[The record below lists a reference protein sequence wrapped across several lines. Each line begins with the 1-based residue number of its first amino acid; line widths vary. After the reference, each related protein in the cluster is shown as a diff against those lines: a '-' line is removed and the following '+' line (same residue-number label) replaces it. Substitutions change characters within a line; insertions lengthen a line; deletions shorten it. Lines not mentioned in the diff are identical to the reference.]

1 MEFFDEVYRGAP
13 TWDIHRAQREYV
25 ALEESG
31 KIAGDVLDVGS
42 GTGENALFLA
52 GRGHVVWGIDR
63 APRAIAIAREREPE
77 RGCAV
82 PFPVRDAL
90 NLHWLDRTFGT
101 VIDSGLFHVLGDFE
115 CPPYVRSFSR
125 VLRPG
130 GRCFMLAFSDL
141 EPGEFSLP
149 RRVASGEV
157 RESFSIGWRIDPI
170 RPAVFESRIRP
181 EGSLAWLSALTR
193 V

>member
-1 MEFFDEVYRGAP
+1 MPSSWRAAVTSSGASTGRRGLSRSP
-13 TWDIHRAQREYV
+13 
-25 ALEESG
+25 
-31 KIAGDVLDVGS
+31 
-42 GTGENALFLA
+42 
-52 GRGHVVWGIDR
+52 GRGSRSGA
-63 APRAIAIAREREPE
+63 AP
-77 RGCAV
+77 C
-82 PFPVRDAL
+82 
-90 NLHWLDRTFGT
+90 RTFGT